1 MQTNAF
7 TVTTGLLVAFALFV
21 IFTRF
26 KNWLDSN
33 VPIIFYIS
41 LAVYSRSLGAD
52 DSKVPL
58 WLMLG
63 GVICALMLRFEF
75 MNAFFTKAVKFV
87 EICALAGIAYF
98 LMMTLLT

>member
-1 MQTNAF
+1 MPTNAF

-21 IFTRF
+21 MFTLF

-33 VPIIFYIS
+33 VPIIFYIV

-58 WLMLG
+58 WLILTG
-63 GVICALMLRFEF
+63 CAAALTLRFEF
-75 MNAFFTKAVKFV
+75 MNAFFTKIVKFIQLCV
-87 EICALAGIAYF
+87 LAGTVYF
-98 LMMTLLT
+98 LMVTLLA